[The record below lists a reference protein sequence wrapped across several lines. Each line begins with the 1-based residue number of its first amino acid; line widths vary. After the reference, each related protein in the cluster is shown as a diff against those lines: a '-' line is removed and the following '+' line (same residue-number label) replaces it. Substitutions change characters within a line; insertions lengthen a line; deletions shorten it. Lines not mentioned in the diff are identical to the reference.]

1 MASPFTY
8 TCIRQNYQ
16 NSALSTRGINM
27 ANILGNPTNSALFFH
42 LVLGSGPMANRIYS
56 FYKTHP
62 REPL

>member
-1 MASPFTY
+1 
-8 TCIRQNYQ
+8 
-16 NSALSTRGINM
+16 M

>member
-1 MASPFTY
+1 
-8 TCIRQNYQ
+8 
-16 NSALSTRGINM
+16 M

-42 LVLGSGPMANRIYS
+42 LVLGSGVMANRIYS